1 MIQKGLMYIF
11 MAQLADRAREGIDT
25 VLITDFK
32 KCYDEEMDYHY
43 WKRVVTRLTK
53 NHQYVFF

>member
-1 MIQKGLMYIF
+1 MYIF

-53 NHQYVFF
+53 NHQYVFFDD